1 MLSVLESGKRP
12 KGGVG
17 EYQNGIP
24 SLGGEH
30 IGLNGKIKVFKDNL
44 KFVPVEYFEKSKQGK
59 IKNLDILICKDG
71 ALTGKIALFYKNDID
86 FPQSIINEHVFLLRT
101 NQNTNQKYL
110 FNILFSSKGQELL
123 KSNISGQAQGGLNRA
138 NLLNIKIPLPPKEVQ
153 EKIVTEIDKLEKR
166 DIKALEGIKKFQNS
180 ISQYIQELNNH
191 SKINLSD
198 IAENWDSKR
207 KPVTKGDRTKGKYP
221 YYGASGIVDY
231 VSGFIL
237 DDTVLLIS
245 EDGANLKSRVYPI
258 AFTASGKIWV
268 NNHAHILKFDNIATH
283 KLVEL
288 YINQLDISEYITG
301 QAQPKLNQNN
311 LNNIKIPLPPVK
323 EQERIVAEIEK
334 LEIKIKALEKQI
346 AEIPKLKENILKKH
360 LE

>member
-1 MLSVLESGKRP
+1 ML
-12 KGGVG
+12 
-17 EYQNGIP
+17 
-24 SLGGEH
+24 
-30 IGLNGKIKVFKDNL
+30 NL
-44 KFVPVEYFEKSKQGK
+44 TK
-59 IKNLDILICKDG
+59 
-71 ALTGKIALFYKNDID
+71 
-86 FPQSIINEHVFLLRT
+86 LRE
-101 NQNTNQKYL
+101 
-110 FNILFSSKGQELL
+110 F
-123 KSNISGQAQGGLNRA
+123 
-138 NLLNIKIPLPPKEVQ
+138 KIPIPPKDIQ
-153 EKIVTEIDKLEKR
+153 EKIVSEIQKLEKKEE
-166 DIKALEGIKKFQNS
+166 KAVEGIKKFHNT
-180 ISQYIQELNNH
+180 ISEFIQGLSNH

-198 IAENWDSKR
+198 IAKNWDSKR

-231 VSGFIL
+231 VSGFLL
-237 DDTVLLIS
+237 DDTVLLVS

-311 LNNIKIPLPPVK
+311 LNNIKVPLPPIK

-334 LEIKIKALEKQI
+334 IEIKIKALEKLI
-346 AEIPKLKENILKKH
+346 AEIPKLKENVLKKH